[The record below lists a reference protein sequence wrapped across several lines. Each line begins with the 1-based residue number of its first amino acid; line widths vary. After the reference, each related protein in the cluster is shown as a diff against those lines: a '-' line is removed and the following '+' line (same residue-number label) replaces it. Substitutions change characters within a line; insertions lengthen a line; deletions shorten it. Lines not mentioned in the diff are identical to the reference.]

1 MPFFK
6 ISVNSLENLI
16 YRGSSCFEL
25 VGKLLLLVMTS
36 VLLVAADYIKK
47 NLPSADPTS
56 VWG

>member
-16 YRGSSCFEL
+16 CRGSSCFEL

-56 VWG
+56 GWG